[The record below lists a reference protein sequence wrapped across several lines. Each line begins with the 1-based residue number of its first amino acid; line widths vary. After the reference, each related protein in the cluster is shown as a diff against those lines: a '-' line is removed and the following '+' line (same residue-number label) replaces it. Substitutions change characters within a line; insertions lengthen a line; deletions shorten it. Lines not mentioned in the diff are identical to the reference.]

1 VHSFCCSPFSRLR
14 TLWMNTIK
22 ECLRA
27 SALWPG
33 VLWLSTVIAVLGLAG
48 SLILGA
54 GPLPAQQT
62 VLPAP
67 QAVAAGSPTPQ
78 APQQAKPPGAPMP
91 QRRPSMPPAP
101 QASPQSRQSGT
112 APGQAV
118 PSGPPAPQ
126 PSQAGPSTPPSVQTP
141 PGAQTT
147 PAGQVSPTTPPAI
160 GGEAGVGFRLENAD
174 LLQFINL
181 VATELKI
188 NYVVDPAVRG
198 SVTISTGGRLNH
210 DDLLP
215 ILESVLEINGAT
227 AVPYEN
233 FYRIVPLK
241 EAPKV
246 PLEVRRDTSAKD
258 LARDDRMVMEIIPLR
273 FVPAGDMSKMLSPFL
288 SDGGAISVHESGN
301 VLLLVDDSLNVK
313 RLMEILGQFDSPAFA
328 QQRVHL
334 VPVQNNLA
342 SALIPEL
349 ESIFSAYAL
358 NAKES
363 PLRFLPLDRINAIL
377 VVAADPGAFEEVDKW
392 VTKLDL
398 PAAPSGV
405 QAFVY
410 RVQNSEAAYLSQ
422 LLAKILAKKPS
433 SATPEAVI
441 SGEGTETRASG
452 AGNRS
457 SSRGGP
463 PALGLGMDETG
474 EGQVSDSLRIVPDPV
489 NNSLIIVSTPAQFA
503 DVAKTLNEIDV
514 LPRQV
519 LIEARVYE
527 VDLTGALTFG
537 LEYALQ
543 QRGAGTTPL
552 QFLGDYGVTTSNTLT
567 GATGMVVGTRQLM
580 GFLTANENR
589 QNVKIL
595 SAPSVLATDNTEAQ
609 IQVGEQVPVLTSTG
623 AASGVQVGG
632 STTFLNTIQNVDTG
646 IILRIKPRITSTD
659 LVSLEISQD
668 VTAVVPAGST
678 GIQSPSFSK
687 RSIKT
692 HAVVKDGEMISLG
705 GLISYNINN
714 TTNRIPLLG
723 DIPILGA
730 LFGST
735 SHNVQKTE
743 MFVLLSPRI
752 IKTNQD
758 AVDASKELRDKLKE
772 LRLIFKK
779 DQLVNPREPVK

>member
-1 VHSFCCSPFSRLR
+1 MHSFCCSPFSRLR
-14 TLWMNTIK
+14 TLWVTTIK

-48 SLILGA
+48 SLNLGA

-62 VLPAP
+62 VPPAP
-67 QAVAAGSPTPQ
+67 QTVAAGSPTPQ
-78 APQQAKPPGAPMP
+78 APQQAQPPAPRMP
-91 QRRPSMPPAP
+91 QRRPR
-101 QASPQSRQSGT
+101 PQSRQSGT
-112 APGQAV
+112 APGQAA

-160 GGEAGVGFRLENAD
+160 GGGAGVGFRLENAD

-258 LARDDRMVMEIIPLR
+258 LARDDRMVMEILPLR

-410 RVQNSEAAYLSQ
+410 RVQNSEATYLSQ
-422 LLAKILAKKPS
+422 LLVKILAKKPAS
-433 SATPEAVI
+433 STSEGVI
-441 SGEGTETRASG
+441 ASEGAEPRASG
-452 AGNRS
+452 GGTRGAT
-457 SSRGGP
+457 RGGP
-463 PALGLGMDETG
+463 PALGLGMDESEG
-474 EGQVSDSLRIVPDPV
+474 GQVGDNLRIVPDPV
-489 NNSLIIVSTPAQFA
+489 NNSLIIVSTPAEFA
-503 DVAKTLNEIDV
+503 DVAKTLKEIDV

-527 VDLTGALTFG
+527 VDLTGALSFG
-537 LEYALQ
+537 LDYALQ
-543 QRGAGTTPL
+543 KRGAGTTPL
-552 QFLGDYGVTTSNTLT
+552 QFLGDYGVTSSNALT

-580 GFLTANENR
+580 AFLTASENR

-595 SAPSVLATDNTEAQ
+595 SAPSVVTTDNTQAS

-659 LVSLEISQD
+659 LVSLEIEQE
-668 VTAVVPAGST
+668 VTSVVPAGAS

-705 GLISYNINN
+705 GLIQYNINN
-714 TTNRIPLLG
+714 TVNRIPLLG

-735 SHNVQKTE
+735 SRNVQKTE

-758 AVDASKELRDKLKE
+758 ALDASKELRDKLKD
-772 LRLIFKK
+772 LRLLFKK
-779 DQLVNPREPVK
+779 DQLVNPREPAK

>member
-1 VHSFCCSPFSRLR
+1 MHSFCCSPFSRLR
-14 TLWMNTIK
+14 MRWMATIK

-27 SALWPG
+27 TALRPG
-33 VLWLSTVIAVLGLAG
+33 VLWLSAVVVVLGLGLAG
-48 SLILGA
+48 SLKLGA

-62 VLPAP
+62 APPAPSVPQPRPGGTPIPPMPQPRPSGTPAP
-67 QAVAAGSPTPQ
+67 QS
-78 APQQAKPPGAPMP
+78 
-91 QRRPSMPPAP
+91 
-101 QASPQSRQSGT
+101 SPQSRQSGPAT
-112 APGQAV
+112 GQAT
-118 PSGPPAPQ
+118 PSGSPATQ
-126 PSQAGPSTPPSVQTP
+126 PSQAGPPAPGSLETPPS
-141 PGAQTT
+141 AQTT
-147 PAGQVSPTTPPAI
+147 PAGQVPPTTSPALA
-160 GGEAGVGFRLENAD
+160 GETGVGFRLENAD

-181 VATELKI
+181 VGAELKI
-188 NYVVDPAVRG
+188 NYVVDPAVKG
-198 SVTISTGGRLNH
+198 SVTISTGGRLNRA
-210 DDLLP
+210 DLLP

-227 AVPYEN
+227 AVPTGN

-246 PLEVRRDTSAKD
+246 PLEVRRDTSAQD

-288 SDGGAISVHESGN
+288 SDGGAMSVHESGN
-301 VLLLVDDSLNVK
+301 VLVLVDNSLNVK
-313 RLMEILGQFDSPAFA
+313 RLMEILEQFDSPAFA
-328 QQRVHL
+328 QERVHL

-349 ESIFSAYAL
+349 EAIFSAYAL

-392 VTKLDL
+392 VAKLDL
-398 PAAPSGV
+398 PATPSGV

-422 LLAKILAKKPS
+422 LLAKILAKKS
-433 SATPEAVI
+433 SSSTPEAVI

-457 SSRGGP
+457 STRGGP
-463 PALGLGMDETG
+463 PALGLGMDETE
-474 EGQVSDSLRIVPDPV
+474 EGQVGDNLRIVPDPV

-519 LIEARVYE
+519 LLEARVYE
-527 VDLTGALTFG
+527 VDLTGALSFG

-567 GATGMVVGTRQLM
+567 GSTGIVVGTRQLM

-595 SAPSVLATDNTEAQ
+595 SAPSILATDNTEAQ

-692 HAVVKDGEMISLG
+692 HAVVKDGETISLG

-714 TTNRIPLLG
+714 TINRIPLLG

-758 AVDASKELRDKLKE
+758 AVDASKELRDKLKD

-779 DQLVNPREPVK
+779 DQMVNPREPVK